1 MSTSPT
7 SSPLKVLGKESLMD
21 DNLLISNYNPYDSRN
36 TSGISGLATAR
47 DIQAK
52 LYILDK
58 TCFKEPTPA
67 EFRTVK
73 TIGNIVSFFKLVP
86 TAVPNYFDVTIN
98 TTYDTTDSFNPKR
111 KLLINNV
118 NLSIDPTIAAEQTID
133 NFLDS
138 FGILVFTDSVSDSYH
153 KTYADITSVEQIFMW
168 LIPSEQINMAVDQ
181 IIDPSKFINIEIGGP
196 LDKSLILNNFNIELV
211 KGDIPTKLYPNKLN
225 SRIRE
230 ELFTG
235 LVVKPSQTLKASNE
249 LIKFKDP
256 ITGVVNPLTELI
268 NAVAIGKPEKL
279 FIDWIVALSKD
290 NNLDNYNKHLYN
302 IYGLNTLRTYDILIP
317 EIIFNLLADGNM
329 FNVNLDI
336 LNGYFTTNPPA
347 SYGIDTS
354 GVDFNIENSLKV
366 FSGYK
371 SKASILTPVTYDVN
385 GIVLPKFNAFN
396 NCKVQVDVLG
406 LFLPQRTI
414 KVGTQDYGYVNYN
427 YDVYMSTSGCN
438 QEPILNAPNTDEQY
452 LNDYLA
458 MFEWFI
464 SPTGS
469 NSNDGKTK
477 DTPKLN
483 FTDIPAGSSVCML
496 PGIYSGYTIK
506 NLYGFPAAYL
516 NVFIGFNNH
525 KAYGCGKQTIIEH
538 NDIIPYASARDK
550 PRCGSII
557 GEIHNL
563 KIIYDAESTRTANYS
578 CAIQNGGVIT
588 CYGVVFEITGVYSL
602 AYNTGS
608 ITLNNCTFNGGTR
621 ITNYFSGTSY
631 INNDTGFTLSTID
644 TKTISFRTKALK
656 ALKATTKFSPKYT
669 LLPITDD
676 EAPDANSIILE
687 RNRNFTAISNF
698 SYNIG

>member
-1 MSTSPT
+1 MSTS

-36 TSGISGLATAR
+36 TSGIGGLATAR

-67 EFRTVK
+67 EFKTVK

-86 TAVPNYFDVTIN
+86 AAVPNYFDVTIN
-98 TTYDTTDSFNPKR
+98 TTYDTTDQFNPKR

-138 FGILVFTDSVSDSYH
+138 FGILVFTDSVSNSYH

-168 LIPSEQINMAVDQ
+168 LIPSTQINMAVDQ
-181 IIDPSKFINIEIGGP
+181 IIDPSKFVNIEIGGA

-225 SRIRE
+225 SRMRE

-256 ITGVVNPLTELI
+256 ITGAVNPLTELI

-290 NNLDNYNKHLYN
+290 NNLDNYNKHLYT

-414 KVGTQDYGYVNYN
+414 KVGAQDYGYVNYN
-427 YDVYMSTSGCN
+427 YDVYMATTGCN
-438 QEPILNAPNTDEQY
+438 QEPIPNAPSTDEQQ

-477 DTPKLN
+477 DTPKANLVG
-483 FTDIPAGSSVCML
+483 IPTGSIVCML
-496 PGIYSGYTIK
+496 PGVYSGYYT
-506 NLYGFPAAYL
+506 YSGEARL
-516 NVFIGFNNH
+516 NFMNGVDSH
-525 KAYGCGKQTIIEH
+525 KLYGCGTQTIIDH
-538 NDIIPYASARDK
+538 TTPISVTFRDK
-550 PRCGSII
+550 PVFVYATA
-557 GEIHNL
+557 EFHNL
-563 KIIYDAESTRTANYS
+563 KVKYNADGRSENYS
-578 CAIQNGGVIT
+578 NALQKGGYIT
-588 CYGVVFEITGVYSL
+588 CYGVVFEITGTYSL
-602 AYNTGS
+602 AYNGGN
-608 ITLNNCTFNGGTR
+608 ITYNNCTFNGGTR
-621 ITNYFSGTSY
+621 VANYHNGTSY
-631 INNDTGFTLSTID
+631 INNDTGFTLSEID
-644 TKTISFRTKALK
+644 TKTISLRTN

-687 RNRNFTAISNF
+687 LNQNFTAISNF

>member
-36 TSGISGLATAR
+36 ASGISGLAKAR
-47 DIQAK
+47 DIRAK

-86 TAVPNYFDVTIN
+86 AAVPNYFDVTIN
-98 TTYDTTDSFNPKR
+98 TTYDTTDTFNPKR

-118 NLSIDPTIAAEQTID
+118 NLSIDPTIAAKQTID

-138 FGILVFTDSVSDSYH
+138 FGILVFTDSVSDRYH

-181 IIDPSKFINIEIGGP
+181 IIDPSKFVNIEIGGA
-196 LDKSLILNNFNIELV
+196 LDKSLILNNFKIELV

-235 LVVKPSQTLKASNE
+235 LVVKPSQTLKVSNE

-256 ITGVVNPLTELI
+256 ITGAVNPLTELI

-290 NNLDNYNKHLYN
+290 NNLDNYNKHLYTSS
-302 IYGLNTLRTYDILIP
+302 GLNTLRTYDILIP

-347 SYGIDTS
+347 SYGIDTN

-427 YDVYMSTSGCN
+427 YDFYMSTSGCN
-438 QEPILNAPNTDEQY
+438 QEPIPNAPNTDEQY

-477 DTPKLN
+477 DTPKANLVG
-483 FTDIPAGSSVCML
+483 IPTGSIVCML
-496 PGIYSGYTIK
+496 PGIYNKYYTST
-506 NLYGFPAAYL
+506 LYTNESKLSCLDGADS
-516 NVFIGFNNH
+516 H
-525 KAYGCGKQTIIEH
+525 KLYGCGNKTVIDRTAPISTG
-538 NDIIPYASARDK
+538 IFRDK
-550 PRCGSII
+550 PVFVYTDA
-557 GEIHNL
+557 EFHNL
-563 KIIYDAESTRTANYS
+563 KVKYNADGRPDNYS
-578 CAIQNGGVIT
+578 NALQKGGYIT
-588 CYGVVFEITGVYSL
+588 CYGVVFEITGGYSL
-602 AYNTGS
+602 AYNGGS
-608 ITLNNCTFNGGTR
+608 ITYNNCTFNGGTR
-621 ITNYFSGTSY
+621 IENYPNGTSY
-631 INNDTGFTLSTID
+631 INNDTGFALSAID
-644 TKTISFRTKALK
+644 TKTIPLRTK

-687 RNRNFTAISNF
+687 MNRNFTAISNF

>member
-1 MSTSPT
+1 MSTS

-36 TSGISGLATAR
+36 TSGIGGLATAR

-67 EFRTVK
+67 EFKTVK

-86 TAVPNYFDVTIN
+86 AAVPNYFDVTIN
-98 TTYDTTDSFNPKR
+98 TTYDTTDQFNPKR

-138 FGILVFTDSVSDSYH
+138 FGILVFTDSVSNSYH

-168 LIPSEQINMAVDQ
+168 LIPSTQINMAVDQ
-181 IIDPSKFINIEIGGP
+181 IIDPSKFVNIEIGGA

-225 SRIRE
+225 SRMRE

-256 ITGVVNPLTELI
+256 ITGAVNPLTELI

-290 NNLDNYNKHLYN
+290 NNLDNYNKHLYT

-414 KVGTQDYGYVNYN
+414 KVGAQDYGYVNYN
-427 YDVYMSTSGCN
+427 YDVYMATTGCN
-438 QEPILNAPNTDEQY
+438 QEPIPNAPSTDEQQ

-477 DTPKLN
+477 DTPKANLVG
-483 FTDIPAGSSVCML
+483 IPTGSIVCML
-496 PGIYSGYTIK
+496 PGVYSGYYT
-506 NLYGFPAAYL
+506 YSGEARL
-516 NVFIGFNNH
+516 NFMNGVDSH
-525 KAYGCGKQTIIEH
+525 KLYGCGTQTIIDH
-538 NDIIPYASARDK
+538 TTPISVTFRDK
-550 PRCGSII
+550 PVFVYATA
-557 GEIHNL
+557 EFHNL
-563 KIIYDAESTRTANYS
+563 KVKYNADGRSENYS
-578 CAIQNGGVIT
+578 NALQKGGYIT
-588 CYGVVFEITGVYSL
+588 CYGVVFEITGTYSL
-602 AYNTGS
+602 AYNEGN
-608 ITLNNCTFNGGTR
+608 ITFNNCTFNGGTR
-621 ITNYFSGTSY
+621 VANYHNGHSY
-631 INNDTGFTLSTID
+631 INNDTGFTLSEID
-644 TKTISFRTKALK
+644 TKTISLRTN

-687 RNRNFTAISNF
+687 LNQNFTAISNF